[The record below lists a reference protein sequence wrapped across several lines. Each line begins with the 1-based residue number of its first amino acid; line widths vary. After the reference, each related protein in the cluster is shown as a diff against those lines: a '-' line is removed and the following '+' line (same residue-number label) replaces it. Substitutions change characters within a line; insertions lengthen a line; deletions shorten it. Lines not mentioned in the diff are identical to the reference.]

1 MNILFVENGL
11 SNPFKVNN
19 GGSQRTNLLL
29 QACDQIADVDVIT
42 FYDESCAKDN
52 KSYNVLHVGSIESRE
67 NRWKKL
73 IRLLH
78 AASPKGFATLNRE
91 KERIIDSFFNKKQY
105 DFIVVRYVNQ
115 AIECGLLKYGKRL
128 IVDVDDSPHDAARRD
143 VESAKTLRNKLF
155 YKTIA
160 HFSKNALKT
169 FIGKTGAC
177 FFSNYEQAK
186 EFHGVFLPNVPFYT
200 IQKERVDTSLMV
212 KGRILFVG
220 DFCYFPNLN
229 GASHFLDSIYPLIKE
244 KHPEVSLHLVGNVFE
259 DKKELWEKQGAEVMG
274 FVDDLVKEYAEAECV
289 IIPLYTG
296 AGTCIKV
303 LEAMQMQRPIVT
315 TVTGKRGYDSFFKN
329 GEDYLVAND
338 DNDYAEKV
346 CLILD
351 NTALRKDIVSGAY
364 RKYEQIFN
372 KLHFFEVISQTL
384 SKLKS

>member
-11 SNPFKVNN
+11 SNPFKANN

-29 QACDQIADVDVIT
+29 QACAQIADVDIVT

-52 KSYNVLHVGSIESRE
+52 KSYNLLHVGPIKSND
-67 NRWKKL
+67 NRWTKF

-91 KERIIDSFFNKKQY
+91 KERIIDSFISKKQY

-115 AIECGLLKYGKRL
+115 AIGCGLLKYGKRL
-128 IVDVDDSPHDAARRD
+128 VVDVDDSPHDAALRD

-155 YKTIA
+155 YKIIA

-169 FIGKTGAC
+169 FIRETGVC

-186 EFHGVFLPNVPFYT
+186 EFNGVFLPNVPYYT
-200 IQKERVDTSLMV
+200 IEKERVDESLMV

-244 KHPEVSLHLVGNVFE
+244 KHPETSLHLVGKVFK
-259 DKKELWEKQGAEVMG
+259 DKKEHWEKQGADVMG
-274 FVDDLVKEYAEAECV
+274 FVDDIVKEYAEAECV
-289 IIPLYTG
+289 VIPIYTG

-315 TVTGKRGYDSFFKN
+315 TPTGKRGYDLFFNDGK
-329 GEDYLVAND
+329 DYLVAND
-338 DNDYAEKV
+338 DNDYADKV
-346 CLILD
+346 CSVLE
-351 NTALRKDIVSGAY
+351 NKAQRKAIVASAY
-364 RKYEQIFN
+364 GKYEKIFN
-372 KLHFFEVISQTL
+372 KSHFFEVVDQTIRMI
-384 SKLKS
+384 